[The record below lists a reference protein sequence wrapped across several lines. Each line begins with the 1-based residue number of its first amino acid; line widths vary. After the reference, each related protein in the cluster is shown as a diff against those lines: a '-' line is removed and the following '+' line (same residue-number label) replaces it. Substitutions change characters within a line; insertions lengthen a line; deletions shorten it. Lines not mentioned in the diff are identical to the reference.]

1 MSSWSL
7 ASGRPEV
14 ESALRRVG
22 ALADADIDVAETAL
36 LLAALDQPKL
46 PLERYRHHLSLLAR
60 DCTEMATRAW
70 TTDEGESELQARVAT
85 LRGVIYDKYGYAG
98 DEETYDDLQNGNLM
112 RVVDRRRGLPVALGI
127 LVVHTAR
134 SQGWD
139 VAGLAFPGHFLLQFQ
154 AGAERIV
161 ADPFNALR
169 ELQASDLRDLLK
181 VLAGVEAELRP
192 EHYAPVGNREIL
204 LRLQNNLKL
213 RHLREQRPE
222 QALEIVE
229 SMLLFAPDQAG
240 LWREAGLLHA
250 HLSNLRAAIV
260 SLEHYLELAPASGE
274 SQQAADLLRQL
285 RGQLN

>member
-1 MSSWSL
+1 MTWSL
-7 ASGRPEV
+7 ASGRQDV

-22 ALADADIDVAETAL
+22 GLPDAAIDIADTAL
-36 LLAALDQPKL
+36 LLAALDQPRL

-60 DCTEMATRAW
+60 DAAELSSQQAA
-70 TTDEGESELQARVAT
+70 ESELAGRLAT
-85 LRGVIYDKYGYAG
+85 LRRVIFEKYGYAG

-112 RVVDRRRGLPVALGI
+112 RVIDRRRGLPVALGI
-127 LVVHTAR
+127 LAVHTAR
-134 SQGWD
+134 AQGWD

-154 AGAERIV
+154 AGAGRIV
-161 ADPFNALR
+161 ADPFNELR

-181 VLAGVEAELRP
+181 VLAGVEAELKP

-213 RHLREQRPE
+213 RHLREHRPE

-229 SMLLFAPDQAG
+229 SMLLFAPDRHG

-260 SLEHYLELAPASGE
+260 SLEHYLELAPLGGE
-274 SQQAADLLRQL
+274 RQQANELLRQL

>member
-1 MSSWSL
+1 MTWSL
-7 ASGRPEV
+7 ASGRQGL
-14 ESALRRVG
+14 ESALRQVG
-22 ALADADIDVAETAL
+22 GLPDAAIDIADTAL

-60 DCTEMATRAW
+60 DAAELAPLQAAQ
-70 TTDEGESELQARVAT
+70 SELAGRLAT
-85 LRGVIYDKYGYAG
+85 LRRVIFEKYGYAG

-112 RVVDRRRGLPVALGI
+112 RVIDRRRGLPVALGI
-127 LVVHTAR
+127 LAVHTAR
-134 SQGWD
+134 AQGWD

-154 AGAERIV
+154 AGAGRIV
-161 ADPFNALR
+161 ADPFNELR

-213 RHLREQRPE
+213 RHLREHRPQ

-229 SMLLFAPDQAG
+229 SMLLFAPDRAG

-260 SLEHYLELAPASGE
+260 SLEHYLEMAPPGGE
-274 SQQAADLLRQL
+274 RQQASELLRQL

>member
-1 MSSWSL
+1 VPVNWSL
-7 ASGRPEV
+7 ASGRQDL
-14 ESALRRVG
+14 ESALRQVG
-22 ALADADIDVAETAL
+22 GLPDEEIDLADAAL

-60 DCTEMATRAW
+60 DAADLAPHQTE
-70 TTDEGESELQARVAT
+70 ESELAGRLAT
-85 LRGVIYDKYGYAG
+85 LRAVIFEKYGYAG

-112 RVVDRRRGLPVALGI
+112 RVIDRRRGLPVALGI
-127 LVVHTAR
+127 LAIHTAR
-134 SQGWD
+134 AQGWD

-154 AGAERIV
+154 AGAGRIV
-161 ADPFNALR
+161 ADPFNELR

-181 VLAGVEAELRP
+181 VLAGVEAELKP
-192 EHYAPVGNREIL
+192 EHYAPVSNREIL

-222 QALEIVE
+222 QALEAVE
-229 SMLLFAPDQAG
+229 SMLLIAPDQAG

-260 SLEHYLELAPASGE
+260 SLEHYLELAPVGGE
-274 SQQAADLLRQL
+274 SQQAAELLRQL